1 MRPSP
6 TAPARSRSTPR
17 LRVEP
22 LALEQSSSGD
32 QPNAGA
38 QAKAGFGLVK
48 ATGTI
53 GGLTL
58 VSRVAGFAREMLM
71 SRVMGAS
78 WQADAFFVAFR
89 LPNTFRR
96 LFGEGAFSAG
106 FVPLYSQRLHGPEGD
121 AGARDFSEQVL
132 AVFLPTLVLFTLGFE
147 IIMPLFVAA
156 ISGYTGDKLNLAT
169 DLTRITFPYLVLISL
184 VSLFSGILNSLARF
198 TAAAFAPAL
207 LNLAMLTALIF
218 VRNGGQVT
226 ATALAIAV
234 TLGGFLQIALL
245 VAAAK
250 NAGIMLKWRRPR
262 MTPGVRQFVRVV
274 VPATLGAGVYQISA
288 FIDTFFLTRIGTGA
302 MSYFNYADRLNQLPL
317 GVIGAA
323 LGTAILPQVSRH
335 VGAGDHVEAAK
346 VQGQAAELAMLLC
359 LPAALAL
366 AVSAGPLVAALFEGG
381 HFNATDAATT
391 ATTLAIIVLG
401 LPAYVL
407 VKVLT
412 PGFYA
417 RQDTATPV
425 KIAGV
430 VLTVNLLLNF
440 LLIPPFGI
448 AGLASAIAICSWLNC
463 VILYTILHRRGHFR
477 IERWLASRI
486 ARQGV
491 AATAMVAALFAIKF
505 VLAAWFEG
513 DVAHRMAG
521 VVALVGG
528 GLAVYFPLVLLLGGT
543 DTSELKALL
552 RRRRARKAESDAG

>member
-1 MRPSP
+1 M
-6 TAPARSRSTPR
+6 
-17 LRVEP
+17 
-22 LALEQSSSGD
+22 
-32 QPNAGA
+32 N
-38 QAKAGFGLVK
+38 LVK

-71 SRVMGAS
+71 SRIMGAS
-78 WQADAFFVAFR
+78 AAADAFFVAFR

-106 FVPLYSQRLHGPEGD
+106 FVPLFSQRLHGEGGEAD
-121 AGARDFSEQVL
+121 AREFSEQVL
-132 AVFLPTLVLFTLGFE
+132 GVFLPTLVLFTLVFE
-147 IIMPLFVAA
+147 LIMPIFVAA
-156 ISGYTGDKLNLAT
+156 ISGYAGEKLALAT
-169 DLTRITFPYLVLISL
+169 FLTRITFPYLVLISL

-207 LNLAMLTALIF
+207 LNLAMLSALIL
-218 VRNGGQVT
+218 VPVGGEVT
-226 ATALAIAV
+226 ATALAIGV
-234 TLGGFLQIALL
+234 TIGGFIQIALL
-245 VAAAK
+245 WAAAK
-250 NAGIMLKWRRPR
+250 RAGISLKLRRPR

-335 VGAGDHVEAAK
+335 VGAGEPELAAK

-366 AVSAGPLVAALFEGG
+366 SVASGPLVSALFQGG
-381 HFNATDAATT
+381 RFSAADASIT
-391 ATTLAIIVLG
+391 ALTLAIVVTG

-412 PGFYA
+412 PGFYS

-425 KIAGV
+425 KTAGI
-430 VLTVNLLLNF
+430 VLLANVALNF

-448 AGLASAIAICSWLNC
+448 AGLAAAIAICSWLNC
-463 VILYTILHRRGHFR
+463 VMLYVILHRRGHFR
-477 IERWLASRI
+477 IESWLAKRI
-486 ARQGV
+486 ARQLFAGVVMAAVLFAIRTLLHGWFSGSVGQRMVGV
-491 AATAMVAALFAIKF
+491 AAI
-505 VLAAWFEG
+505 
-513 DVAHRMAG
+513 
-521 VVALVGG
+521 VGG
-528 GLAVYFPLVLLLGGT
+528 GLAVYFPLAWLIGGMGK
-543 DTSELKALL
+543 EEIQALL
-552 RRRRARKAESDAG
+552 RRKRKA

>member
-1 MRPSP
+1 M
-6 TAPARSRSTPR
+6 
-17 LRVEP
+17 
-22 LALEQSSSGD
+22 
-32 QPNAGA
+32 N
-38 QAKAGFGLVK
+38 LVK

-58 VSRVAGFAREMLM
+58 VSRIAGFAREMLM

-106 FVPLYSQRLHGPEGD
+106 FVPLYAQRLQGPDGETE
-121 AGARDFSEQVL
+121 AKHFSEEVL
-132 AVFLPTLVLFTLGFE
+132 AVFVPTLILFTLVFE
-147 IIMPLFVAA
+147 IIMGPFVFL
-156 ISGYTGDKLNLAT
+156 ISGYQGEKLALAT
-169 DLTRITFPYLVLISL
+169 FLTQITFPYLLLISL

-207 LNLAMLTALIF
+207 LNLAMLSALIF
-218 VRNGGQVT
+218 VPVGGRTT
-226 ATALAIAV
+226 AVALAVAV
-234 TLGGFLQIALL
+234 TIGGVLQLGLL
-245 VAAAK
+245 LAACK
-250 NAGIMLKWRRPR
+250 RAGIVLKLRKPR

-288 FIDTFFLTRIGTGA
+288 FIDTFFLARIGTGA
-302 MSYFNYADRLNQLPL
+302 LSYFNYADRLNQLPL

-323 LGTAILPQVSRH
+323 LGTAILPQVSKH
-335 VGAGDHVEAAK
+335 VGAGEPDKAAR

-366 AVSAGPLVAALFEGG
+366 AVSAVPLISALFQGG
-381 HFNATDAATT
+381 RFTAEDAQIT
-391 ATTLAIIVLG
+391 ALTLSIVVLG

-425 KIAGV
+425 KIAAIVLIATV
-430 VLTVNLLLNF
+430 VLNF

-463 VILYTILHRRGHFR
+463 LMLYVVLHRRGHFR
-477 IERWLASRI
+477 IEGWLASRI
-486 ARQGV
+486 ARQLV
-491 AATAMVAALFAIKF
+491 AGAAMVAVLWLVKGALAPFF
-505 VLAAWFEG
+505 VG
-513 DVAHRMAG
+513 SVGHRLIG
-521 VVALVGG
+521 VGALIGS
-528 GLAVYFPLVLLLGGT
+528 GLAVYFPVAWLIGGM
-543 DTSELKALL
+543 DKQDIQALL
-552 RRRRARKAESDAG
+552 RRRGKRGSDSV

>member
-1 MRPSP
+1 MN
-6 TAPARSRSTPR
+6 
-17 LRVEP
+17 L
-22 LALEQSSSGD
+22 L
-32 QPNAGA
+32 
-38 QAKAGFGLVK
+38 K

-106 FVPLYSQRLHGPEGD
+106 FVPLYAQRLQGKDGE
-121 AGARDFSEQVL
+121 AEAKNFAEEVL
-132 AVFLPTLVLFTLGFE
+132 AVFVPALVIFTLLFE

-156 ISGYTGDKLNLAT
+156 ISGFRGEELGFAT
-169 DLTRITFPYLVLISL
+169 FLTRITFPYLLLISL
-184 VSLFSGILNSLARF
+184 VSLFSGILNSIARF

-207 LNLAMLTALIF
+207 LNVAMLTALIL
-218 VRNGGQVT
+218 VPNGGRIS
-226 ATALAIAV
+226 ATALAIGV
-234 TLGGFLQIALL
+234 TIGGVLQLGLL
-245 VAAAK
+245 LWSCK
-250 NAGIMLKWRRPR
+250 RAGIVLKLRKPR

-274 VPATLGAGVYQISA
+274 IPATLGAGVYQISA
-288 FIDTFFLTRIGTGA
+288 FIDTFFLARIGTGA
-302 MSYFNYADRLNQLPL
+302 LSYFNYADRLNQLPL

-323 LGTAILPQVSRH
+323 LGTAILPQVSKH
-335 VGAGDHVEAAK
+335 VGANEPGKAAR

-366 AVSAGPLVAALFEGG
+366 AVSALPLVSALFQGG
-381 HFNATDAATT
+381 KFTAEDARLT
-391 ATTLAIIVLG
+391 ALTLSIIVLG

-407 VKVLT
+407 VQVLT

-425 KIAGV
+425 KIAVLVLIATV
-430 VLTVNLLLNF
+430 VLNF
-440 LLIPPFGI
+440 VLIPPFGI

-463 VILYTILHRRGHFR
+463 LMLYVVLHRRAHFR
-477 IERWLASRI
+477 IEGWLASRI
-486 ARQGV
+486 LRQLLAG
-491 AATAMVAALFAIKF
+491 ALMVAALYAIRM
-505 VLAAWFEG
+505 LIGGWFSG
-513 DVAHRMAG
+513 SVGHRMVG

-528 GLAVYFPLVLLLGGT
+528 GMAVYLPAVWLLGGT
-543 DTSELKALL
+543 DREELKSLL
-552 RRRRARKAESDAG
+552 RRRRPYTDAG